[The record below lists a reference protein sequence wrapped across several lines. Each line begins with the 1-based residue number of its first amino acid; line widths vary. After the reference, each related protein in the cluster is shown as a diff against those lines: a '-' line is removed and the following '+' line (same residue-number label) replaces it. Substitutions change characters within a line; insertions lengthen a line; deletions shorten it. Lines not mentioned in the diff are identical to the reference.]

1 MARNLPNIGTLQL
14 QTDELSS
21 IQASQSEA
29 DITIQINQL
38 ENAIPPSNQLEKAI
52 PPSNQLEQLIP
63 SGDQSEITDTKGLN
77 QSESKSDISNPQP
90 VNQSQSHPLPVNQ
103 SQSHPLPVDQS
114 QRLKHKQLEPDWSGF
129 KGWLHSVAVVTFDL
143 ELGQVIE
150 KTFPNHEEFR

>member
-1 MARNLPNIGTLQL
+1 MKVLKRPKMAGNLPNIGTLQL

-29 DITIQINQL
+29 DITIQI
-38 ENAIPPSNQLEKAI
+38 NQLEKAI

-90 VNQSQSHPLPVNQ
+90 VNQSQSKPLPVNQ
-103 SQSHPLPVDQS
+103 SQ
-114 QRLKHKQLEPDWSGF
+114 RLKPKQLEPDWSGF

>member
-1 MARNLPNIGTLQL
+1 MKVLKRPKMAGNLPNIGTLQL
-14 QTDELSS
+14 KTDELSS

-38 ENAIPPSNQLEKAI
+38 ENSIPPSNQLEKAI
-52 PPSNQLEQLIP
+52 PLSNQLEQLIP

-90 VNQSQSHPLPVNQ
+90 VNQSQSKPLPVNQ
-103 SQSHPLPVDQS
+103 SQ
-114 QRLKHKQLEPDWSGF
+114 RLKPKQLEPDWSGF